1 MGHRYLWKMNL
12 SLFSLM
18 EDGALNMYSAIL
30 TLFIFLFF
38 AFFFYFLTV
47 KGIEVERAG

>member
-18 EDGALNMYSAIL
+18 EDVALNMYSAIL
-30 TLFIFLFF
+30 TL
-38 AFFFYFLTV
+38 FFFYFLTV